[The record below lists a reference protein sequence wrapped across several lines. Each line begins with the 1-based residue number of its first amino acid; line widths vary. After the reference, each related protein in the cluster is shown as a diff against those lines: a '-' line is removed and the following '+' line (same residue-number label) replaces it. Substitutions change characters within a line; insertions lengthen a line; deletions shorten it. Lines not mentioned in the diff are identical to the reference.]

1 MPENNT
7 TGNINTNQQLRERIA
22 ATASEL
28 SQAKAELAETRK
40 RQELLI
46 KMAERKE
53 AAVTKFMESWEKQEM
68 AKIEKA
74 LKQKFGKR

>member
-1 MPENNT
+1 M
-7 TGNINTNQQLRERIA
+7 NTNQQLRERIA

-40 RQELLI
+40 RQELLV

-53 AAVTKFMESWEKQEM
+53 AAVARFMESWEKKEM

-74 LKQKFGKR
+74 LKAKPGRRR

>member
-1 MPENNT
+1 MK
-7 TGNINTNQQLRERIA
+7 TNQQLRDRIA

-53 AAVTKFMESWEKQEM
+53 AAVARFMESWEKKEM

-74 LKQKFGKR
+74 LKAKPGRRR